1 MKSNGWAD
9 HWTRRARAE
18 GWRSRAVYKLR
29 ELDRRDRLFSRGDRV
44 VDLGAAP
51 GGWSQYA
58 ARKVAPGGRV
68 VAIDIEAMEP
78 IRDVAVLRG
87 DVAQPAV
94 VADLRRALDR
104 PADAVLSDLAP
115 RLSGNRDRDQAIAF
129 ELAAMALDA
138 ATGLL
143 RPGGAFVAK
152 LFQGEGFEEFLA
164 TARRSLRK
172 VRLRTPAASRRGSRE
187 TYLVGRV
194 RKLQEKGTILSVG

>member
-1 MKSNGWAD
+1 MKANAWAD

-29 ELDRRDRLFSRGDRV
+29 ELDRRARLFGRGGRI

-87 DVAQPAV
+87 DVAEPAV
-94 VADLRRALDR
+94 IGDLRRALDGA
-104 PADAVLSDLAP
+104 ADAVLSDMAP
-115 RLSGNRDRDQAIAF
+115 KLSGNRDRDQAASM
-129 ELAAMALDA
+129 ELASLALDA
-138 ATGLL
+138 SLELL
-143 RPGGAFVAK
+143 RPGGAVVIK
-152 LFQGEGFEEFLA
+152 LFQGAGFEDFIA
-164 TARRSLRK
+164 TARRSLGK
-172 VRLRTPAASRRGSRE
+172 TRLLTPGASRKASRE
-187 TYLVGRV
+187 TYLVGRA
-194 RKLQEKGTILSVG
+194 